1 MIEKRFCPY
10 CGLPLSEGCEC
21 AIEVA
26 QYEAELLDALEERQL
41 QNAWQQ
47 DIIDMYRRER

>member
-26 QYEAELLDALEERQL
+26 QYESELLDALEERQL

-47 DIIDMYRRER
+47 DIIDTYLRER